1 MTRLL
6 LTLAVLLAV
15 ETYVFQAVRTAAAPW
30 SAGAQRLAVGGYWGI
45 TLATVLGILL
55 VFALRM
61 RGGALPA
68 WGSYAFATVGALWL
82 SKIVVVLFLLADDL
96 IRLGK
101 TALNAMMSGPAPFDA
116 SRSRFLALL
125 GLGAAAIPFTALI
138 WGMVKGATDFRVR
151 KITLRYPNLP
161 AAFDGFRILQ
171 ISDLHVGS
179 YNGNL
184 EPLLRAS
191 ALINQQGADLVVM
204 TGDLVNNTAPE
215 AAPHVEALS
224 RIRSKYPLLSV
235 LGNHDYGD
243 YARWDTP
250 AAKRQNL
257 QDLKAH
263 HRAAGWDLLLNE
275 HRILEKDG
283 ERIAILGVENWGA
296 RLGFPR
302 YGDLPAAHRGAEA
315 VPFKVLLSHD
325 PSHWEAEGQI
335 TERFPDIDLTLS
347 GHTHGMQ
354 FGINL
359 PGFKWSP
366 VQYAYKQWAGLYEK
380 GRQRLYVNTGL
391 GYIGYP
397 GRVGFLPEITVI
409 ELKRG
414 ASPLSP
420 LS

>member
-6 LTLAVLLAV
+6 IVLAVLLGI
-15 ETYVFQAVRTAAAPW
+15 EIYTFQAVRTALGGWSPGAARVGTLLYW
-30 SAGAQRLAVGGYWGI
+30 SL
-45 TLATVLGILL
+45 TVAAI
-55 VFALRM
+55 ALMGLTVYFRT
-61 RGGALPA
+61 RGTIPPL
-68 WGSYAFATVGALWL
+68 WLTYAFATLFAVWA
-82 SKIVVVLFLLADDL
+82 SKLVVVLFLVADDL

-101 TALNAMMSGPAPFDA
+101 VALNALTSGPGPYDP
-116 SRSRFLALL
+116 SRSRVLALL
-125 GLGAAAIPFTALI
+125 GLGAAALPFGALM

-151 KITLRYPNLP
+151 RVTMRFPNLP

-179 YNGNL
+179 YGDNR

-191 ALINQQGADLVVM
+191 QLINAQGADLVVM
-204 TGDLVNNTAPE
+204 TGDLVNNLAKE
-215 AAPHVEALS
+215 VEPHVEALS
-224 RIRSKYPLLSV
+224 RIRSRFPLLSI

-243 YARWDTP
+243 YATWDS
-250 AAKRQNL
+250 ADAKRANL
-257 QDLKAH
+257 ANLKGH
-263 HRAAGWDLLLNE
+263 HQAAGWNLLLNE

-283 ERIAILGVENWGA
+283 ARIAVLGVENWGA

-302 YGDLPAAHRGAEA
+302 YGDLAAAHQGTED
-315 VPFKVLLSHD
+315 VPFKILLSHD
-325 PSHWEAEGQI
+325 PSHWDAETQVLD
-335 TERFPDIDLTLS
+335 RFQDIDLTLS

-359 PGFKWSP
+359 PSFKWSP
-366 VQYAYKQWAGLYEK
+366 VQYAYKHWAGLYEQ

-414 ASPLSP
+414 
-420 LS
+420 

>member
-1 MTRLL
+1 M
-6 LTLAVLLAV
+6 AVLLAV
-15 ETYVFQAVRTAAAPW
+15 EVYVFQAVRTATGPW
-30 SAGAQRLAVGGYWGI
+30 SAGAQRLAAWGYWGI
-45 TLATVLGILL
+45 TGATLLGIMV
-55 VFALRM
+55 VFYFRS
-61 RGGALPA
+61 RGVAPPA
-68 WGSYAFATVGALWL
+68 WTTYAFATAAALWF
-82 SKIVVVLFLLADDL
+82 SKIIVVVFLLADDL

-101 TALNAMMSGPAPFDA
+101 VTLNAVSTSTSSGAPYDP

-125 GLGAAAIPFTALI
+125 GLGAAAIPFGALV
-138 WGMVKGATDFRVR
+138 WGMVKGATDFRVKR
-151 KITLRYPNLP
+151 LTLRYPNLP
-161 AAFDGFRILQ
+161 AAFDGFKILQ

-179 YNGNL
+179 YNANT

-215 AAPHVEALS
+215 AEPHLEALS
-224 RIRSKYPLLSV
+224 RIRSKYPLLSI

-243 YARWDTP
+243 YVQWETP
-250 AAKRQNL
+250 AAKRANL
-257 QDLKAH
+257 VRLKEH
-263 HRAAGWDLLLNE
+263 HAAAGWNLLLNE
-275 HRILEKDG
+275 HRIIEKDG

-302 YGDLPAAHRGAEA
+302 YGDLSAAHQGTEA

-325 PSHWEAEGQI
+325 PSHWEADDQVLA
-335 TERFPDIDLTLS
+335 RFPDIDLTLS

-359 PGFKWSP
+359 PTFKWSP

-409 ELKRG
+409 ELKR
-414 ASPLSP
+414 A
-420 LS
+420 